1 MGQPQQT
8 GSRLIRWLFGRG
20 KPKTIA
26 TRLADPPSI
35 VHLPSAQP
43 GAKCEAALA
52 TITFEQVTKRY
63 DNGQA
68 ALSNL
73 DLHIAEGEFLILVG
87 PSGCGKSTAL
97 RIVAGLDD
105 PTSGRLL
112 IDGAFSNDAAP
123 RDRNV
128 AMVFQSYA
136 LYPHLSVA
144 RNIGFGLK
152 VRGTESADIERKVR
166 EVAATLELTDYLGRK
181 PAKLSGGQRQRVA
194 MARAL
199 VRSPNAF
206 LMDEPLSN
214 LDARLRGHMRQEIAG
229 LQRRTGVTTVY
240 VTHDQVEA
248 MTMGTRVAV
257 LDRGLLQQ
265 VGPPRALYDAPQNRF
280 VAGFIGSP
288 AMNFFDAIVE
298 RSPEGVPALRL
309 GRHRLAV
316 DAGFDRFPTLVQV
329 SGLPVVAGLRPEAFR
344 LASAAE
350 AGLPGTVRF
359 VEDLGANL
367 LVSVELE
374 GVTPLGVSSGGDDEF
389 AASRRHLKAL
399 LDGGLRLA
407 PGDPVRLA
415 ADPRHLHLFD
425 ATTGLSLRA

>member
-1 MGQPQQT
+1 MAVGDPVYFRCWLAHSAAT
-8 GSRLIRWLFGRG
+8 GARGR
-20 KPKTIA
+20 T
-26 TRLADPPSI
+26 
-35 VHLPSAQP
+35 
-43 GAKCEAALA
+43 ALA

-63 DNGQA
+63 DNGRA
-68 ALSNL
+68 ALSQL
-73 DLHIAEGEFLILVG
+73 DLHIDEGDFLVLVG

-112 IDGAFSNDAAP
+112 IDGAIANDAAP

-144 RNIGFGLK
+144 QNIGFGLK
-152 VRGTESADIERKVR
+152 VRGTGAAEIERKVG

-199 VRSPNAF
+199 VRSPSAF

-214 LDARLRGHMRQEIAG
+214 LDARLRGQMRQEIAS
-229 LQRRTGVTTVY
+229 LQRRTGVTTIY

-265 VGPPRALYDAPQNRF
+265 VGPPRELYDAPRNRF

-288 AMNFFDAIVE
+288 AMNFLDAVVE
-298 RSPEGVPALRL
+298 TGPEGAAALRF
-309 GRHRLAV
+309 GRQRLEV
-316 DAGFDRFPTLVQV
+316 GSGFDRFRKLARV
-329 SGLPVVAGLRPEAFR
+329 GGAPVVAGLRPDAFR
-344 LASAAE
+344 LVSATE
-350 AGLPGTVRF
+350 TGLVGTVRF
-359 VEDLGANL
+359 VEDLGASL
-367 LVSVELE
+367 LVSVELD
-374 GVTPLGVSSGGDDEF
+374 GVTPLGVSAGGDDTF
-389 AASRRHLKAL
+389 AASRRSLKAL
-399 LDGGLRLA
+399 LDGGLRLS
-407 PGDPVRLA
+407 PGDAVHLA
-415 ADPRHLHLFD
+415 VDPRHLHLFD
-425 ATTGLSLRA
+425 VATGLALRA

>member
-1 MGQPQQT
+1 M
-8 GSRLIRWLFGRG
+8 S
-20 KPKTIA
+20 
-26 TRLADPPSI
+26 S
-35 VHLPSAQP
+35 
-43 GAKCEAALA
+43 
-52 TITFEQVTKRY
+52 
-63 DNGQA
+63 
-68 ALSNL
+68 L
-73 DLHIAEGEFLILVG
+73 DLHIAEGEFLVLVG

-112 IDGAFSNDAAP
+112 IDGAFANDAAP

-144 RNIGFGLK
+144 QNIAFGLK
-152 VRGTESADIERKVR
+152 VRGDRSADIQQKVR
-166 EVAATLELTDYLGRK
+166 EVAATLELSDYLDRK

-214 LDARLRGHMRQEIAG
+214 LDARLRGQMRQEIAA

-265 VGPPRALYDAPQNRF
+265 VAPPRALYDAPRNRF

-288 AMNFFDAIVE
+288 AMNFLDAVVDRRPDGGSTLRFGPHLVE
-298 RSPEGVPALRL
+298 TASVA
-309 GRHRLAV
+309 
-316 DAGFDRFPTLVQV
+316 DAFPTLAQV
-329 SGLPVVAGLRPEAFR
+329 NGGKVVAGLRPEAFR
-344 LASAAE
+344 LASVDEAA
-350 AGLPGTVRF
+350 LTGTIRF
-359 VEDLGANL
+359 VEDLGASL
-367 LVSVELE
+367 LVSIELE
-374 GVTPLGVSSGGDDEF
+374 GATPLGVTAGGDDAF
-389 AASRRHLKAL
+389 AASRRHLKVL
-399 LDGGLRLA
+399 LDGRLRLT
-407 PGDPVRLA
+407 PGDAVHLA

-425 ATTGLSLRA
+425 AETGLTLRV

>member
-1 MGQPQQT
+1 M
-8 GSRLIRWLFGRG
+8 
-20 KPKTIA
+20 
-26 TRLADPPSI
+26 
-35 VHLPSAQP
+35 
-43 GAKCEAALA
+43 
-52 TITFEQVTKRY
+52 
-63 DNGQA
+63 
-68 ALSNL
+68 SNF

-112 IDGAFSNDAAP
+112 IDGAFANDAAP

-144 RNIGFGLK
+144 QNIGFGLK
-152 VRGTESADIERKVR
+152 VRGAAPADIHRKVR

-214 LDARLRGHMRQEIAG
+214 LDARLRSQMRQEIAA
-229 LQRRTGVTTVY
+229 LQRRTGITTVY

-265 VGPPRALYDAPQNRF
+265 VGPPRALYDAPRNRF

-288 AMNFFDAIVE
+288 AMNFLDAIVE
-298 RSPEGVPALRL
+298 RSPDGALALRF
-309 GRHRLAV
+309 GRQRLDV
-316 DAGFDRFPTLVQV
+316 EGAGFDR
-329 SGLPVVAGLRPEAFR
+329 LPRLAQCDGMAVVAGLRPEAFR
-344 LASAAE
+344 LASAAD

-359 VEDLGANL
+359 VEDLGASL
-367 LVSVELE
+367 LVSVDLD
-374 GVTPLGVSSGGDDEF
+374 GVTPLGVSAGGDDAF
-389 AASRRHLKAL
+389 AASRRHLKVI
-399 LDGGLRLA
+399 LDGRLRLA
-407 PGDPVRLA
+407 PGDTVHLA
-415 ADPRHLHLFD
+415 ADPGQLHLFD
-425 ATTGLSLRA
+425 VETGLAFRP

>member
-1 MGQPQQT
+1 M
-8 GSRLIRWLFGRG
+8 
-20 KPKTIA
+20 
-26 TRLADPPSI
+26 
-35 VHLPSAQP
+35 
-43 GAKCEAALA
+43 
-52 TITFEQVTKRY
+52 
-63 DNGQA
+63 
-68 ALSNL
+68 SNL

-112 IDGAFSNDAAP
+112 INGAFANDAAP

-144 RNIGFGLK
+144 QNIGFGLK
-152 VRGTESADIERKVR
+152 VRGTEPADIQRKVS

-214 LDARLRGHMRQEIAG
+214 LDARLRGQMRQEIAA

-265 VGPPRALYDAPQNRF
+265 VGPPRALYDAPRNRF

-288 AMNFFDAIVE
+288 AMNFFNATVE
-298 RSPEGVPALRL
+298 LSSDGAAALRF

-316 DAGFDRFPTLVQV
+316 DSGFDRFPTLARGERHTGGGRPAAG
-329 SGLPVVAGLRPEAFR
+329 SLSACLARGGGPAGNGPLRRGPRGEPAGLGR
-344 LASAAE
+344 
-350 AGLPGTVRF
+350 
-359 VEDLGANL
+359 
-367 LVSVELE
+367 
-374 GVTPLGVSSGGDDEF
+374 
-389 AASRRHLKAL
+389 SRRRDAARRL
-399 LDGGLRLA
+399 GGR
-407 PGDPVRLA
+407 R
-415 ADPRHLHLFD
+415 
-425 ATTGLSLRA
+425 

>member
-1 MGQPQQT
+1 M
-8 GSRLIRWLFGRG
+8 
-20 KPKTIA
+20 
-26 TRLADPPSI
+26 
-35 VHLPSAQP
+35 
-43 GAKCEAALA
+43 A

-112 IDGAFSNDAAP
+112 IDGAFANDAAP

-152 VRGTESADIERKVR
+152 VRGTEAVDTERKVR
-166 EVAATLELTDYLGRK
+166 EVAATLELTDYLDRK

-214 LDARLRGHMRQEIAG
+214 LDARLRGQMRQEIAA

-265 VGPPRALYDAPQNRF
+265 VGPPRALYDAPRNRF

-288 AMNFFDAIVE
+288 AMNFLDAVVE
-298 RSPEGVPALRL
+298 WSPDAVALRF
-309 GRHRLAV
+309 GQHRLAV
-316 DAGFDRFPTLVQV
+316 ESGFDRYSTLAQV
-329 SGLPVVAGLRPEAFR
+329 SGKRVVAGLRPEAFR
-344 LASAAE
+344 LASVSE
-350 AGLPGTVRF
+350 ASLPGTVRF
-359 VEDLGANL
+359 VEDLGASL

-374 GVTPLGVSSGGDDEF
+374 GVTPLGVSAGGDDAF

-399 LDGGLRLA
+399 LDASLRLA
-407 PGDPVRLA
+407 PGDRVRLA

-425 ATTGLSLRA
+425 AETGLAFRA

>member
-1 MGQPQQT
+1 M
-8 GSRLIRWLFGRG
+8 S
-20 KPKTIA
+20 
-26 TRLADPPSI
+26 D
-35 VHLPSAQP
+35 
-43 GAKCEAALA
+43 
-52 TITFEQVTKRY
+52 
-63 DNGQA
+63 
-68 ALSNL
+68 L

-112 IDGAFSNDAAP
+112 IDGVCANDSAP

-152 VRGTESADIERKVR
+152 VRGTDPADIHRKVG
-166 EVAATLELTDYLGRK
+166 EVAAALELTDYLDRK
-181 PAKLSGGQRQRVA
+181 PAKLSGGQRQRGA

-214 LDARLRGHMRQEIAG
+214 LDARLRGQMRQEIAA
-229 LQRRTGVTTVY
+229 LQRRTGITTVY

-265 VGPPRALYDAPQNRF
+265 VGPPRDLYDAPRNLF

-288 AMNFFDAIVE
+288 AMNFLEATVE
-298 RSPEGVPALRL
+298 RSPEGAVALRF
-309 GRHRLAV
+309 GQHRFAV
-316 DAGFDRFPTLVQV
+316 DFGVERFPMLAQARGT
-329 SGLPVVAGLRPEAFR
+329 PVVAGLQPEAFR
-344 LASAAE
+344 LASPAE
-350 AGLPGTVRF
+350 AALPATIRF
-359 VEDLGANL
+359 VEDLGASL
-367 LVSVELE
+367 LVSIELE
-374 GVTPLGVSSGGDDEF
+374 GVTPLGVSAGADDEF

-399 LDGGLRLA
+399 LDGGLRLV
-407 PGDPVRLA
+407 PGDAVHLA

-425 ATTGLSLRA
+425 ATTGLALRA

>member
-1 MGQPQQT
+1 M
-8 GSRLIRWLFGRG
+8 
-20 KPKTIA
+20 
-26 TRLADPPSI
+26 
-35 VHLPSAQP
+35 
-43 GAKCEAALA
+43 
-52 TITFEQVTKRY
+52 
-63 DNGQA
+63 
-68 ALSNL
+68 
-73 DLHIAEGEFLILVG
+73 
-87 PSGCGKSTAL
+87 
-97 RIVAGLDD
+97 AGLDD

-112 IDGAFSNDAAP
+112 IDGVFANDAAP

-144 RNIGFGLK
+144 QNIGFGLK
-152 VRGTESADIERKVR
+152 VRGADSADIHRKVR
-166 EVAATLELTDYLGRK
+166 EVAATLELSDYLGRK

-214 LDARLRGHMRQEIAG
+214 LDARLRGQMRQEIAA

-265 VGPPRALYDAPQNRF
+265 IGPPRNLYDAPRNRF

-288 AMNFFDAIVE
+288 AMNFLDAVVE
-298 RSPEGVPALRL
+298 RGPGGAAALRF
-309 GRHRLAV
+309 GQHRLAIGSGV
-316 DAGFDRFPTLVQV
+316 DAFQPLAQSATKVL
-329 SGLPVVAGLRPEAFR
+329 AGLRPEAFR
-344 LASAAE
+344 LASAGEPA
-350 AGLPGTVRF
+350 LTGTIRF
-359 VEDLGANL
+359 VEDLGASL
-367 LVSVELE
+367 LVSIELE
-374 GVTPLGVSSGGDDEF
+374 GVTPLGVAAGGDDEF

-399 LDGGLRLA
+399 LDGHLRLA
-407 PGDPVRLA
+407 PGDVVRLA

-425 ATTGLSLRA
+425 IETGLSLRV

>member
-1 MGQPQQT
+1 M
-8 GSRLIRWLFGRG
+8 
-20 KPKTIA
+20 
-26 TRLADPPSI
+26 
-35 VHLPSAQP
+35 
-43 GAKCEAALA
+43 
-52 TITFEQVTKRY
+52 
-63 DNGQA
+63 
-68 ALSNL
+68 SNL

-112 IDGAFSNDAAP
+112 IDGAFANDAAP

-152 VRGTESADIERKVR
+152 VRGTEAVDIERKVR
-166 EVAATLELTDYLGRK
+166 EVAATLELTDYLDRK

-214 LDARLRGHMRQEIAG
+214 LDARLRGQMRQEIAA

-265 VGPPRALYDAPQNRF
+265 VGPPRALYDAPRNLF

-288 AMNFFDAIVE
+288 AMNFLDAVLE
-298 RSPEGVPALRL
+298 RSPDGVSALRF
-309 GRHRLAV
+309 GPHRLDV
-316 DAGFDRFPTLVQV
+316 GDFGFDRFPTLAQV
-329 SGLPVVAGLRPEAFR
+329 NGTRVVAGLRPEAFR
-344 LASAAE
+344 LASAAGP
-350 AGLPGTVRF
+350 GLPGTIRF

-374 GVTPLGVSSGGDDEF
+374 GVTPLGVSAGGDDEF
-389 AASRRHLKAL
+389 AASRRHIKAL
-399 LDGGLRLA
+399 LDGSLGLA
-407 PGDPVRLA
+407 PGDAVQLA

-425 ATTGLSLRA
+425 AATGLSLR

>member
-1 MGQPQQT
+1 M
-8 GSRLIRWLFGRG
+8 
-20 KPKTIA
+20 
-26 TRLADPPSI
+26 
-35 VHLPSAQP
+35 
-43 GAKCEAALA
+43 
-52 TITFEQVTKRY
+52 
-63 DNGQA
+63 
-68 ALSNL
+68 
-73 DLHIAEGEFLILVG
+73 
-87 PSGCGKSTAL
+87 
-97 RIVAGLDD
+97 AGLDD

-112 IDGAFSNDAAP
+112 IDGAFANDAAP

-144 RNIGFGLK
+144 QNIGFGLK
-152 VRGTESADIERKVR
+152 VRGAGSADIERKVR

-214 LDARLRGHMRQEIAG
+214 LDARLRGQMRQEIAA

-265 VGPPRALYDAPQNRF
+265 VGPPRDLYDAPRNRF

-288 AMNFFDAIVE
+288 AMNFLAAVVE
-298 RSPEGVPALRL
+298 RSPDGATALRL
-309 GRHRLAV
+309 GPHRLEFEP
-316 DAGFDRFPTLVQV
+316 GLDRFPALAQ
-329 SGLPVVAGLRPEAFR
+329 SGGTRVVAGLRPEAFR
-344 LASAAE
+344 LASPTQAT
-350 AGLPGTVRF
+350 LPGTVRF

-389 AASRRHLKAL
+389 AASRRHIRAL

-407 PGDPVRLA
+407 PGQAVHLA
-415 ADPRHLHLFD
+415 ADPRHLHVFD
-425 ATTGLSLRA
+425 AETGLVFRA

>member
-1 MGQPQQT
+1 M
-8 GSRLIRWLFGRG
+8 
-20 KPKTIA
+20 
-26 TRLADPPSI
+26 
-35 VHLPSAQP
+35 
-43 GAKCEAALA
+43 
-52 TITFEQVTKRY
+52 
-63 DNGQA
+63 
-68 ALSNL
+68 
-73 DLHIAEGEFLILVG
+73 
-87 PSGCGKSTAL
+87 
-97 RIVAGLDD
+97 AGLDD

-112 IDGAFSNDAAP
+112 IDGAFANDSAP

-144 RNIGFGLK
+144 QNIGFGLK
-152 VRGTESADIERKVR
+152 VRGTDPDTIQRQVR
-166 EVAATLELTDYLGRK
+166 EVAATLELTEYLHRK

-199 VRSPNAF
+199 VRSPSAF

-214 LDARLRGHMRQEIAG
+214 LDARLRGQMRQEIAA

-265 VGPPRALYDAPQNRF
+265 VGRPRDLYDAPRNRF

-288 AMNFFDAIVE
+288 AMNFLDAIVE
-298 RSPEGVPALRL
+298 RSPDGATALRF
-309 GRHRLAV
+309 GPHRLAV
-316 DAGFDRFPTLVQV
+316 DSDLDRFPTLAQV
-329 SGLPVVAGLRPEAFR
+329 SGTRVVTGLRPEAFR
-344 LASAAE
+344 LASPAE
-350 AGLPGTVRF
+350 ATLPGTVRF

-374 GVTPLGVSSGGDDEF
+374 GVTPLGVSAGGDDEF

-399 LDGGLRLA
+399 LDGGLRFA
-407 PGDPVRLA
+407 PGDAVHLTV
-415 ADPRHLHLFD
+415 DPRHLHLFD
-425 ATTGLSLRA
+425 VETGLALRA